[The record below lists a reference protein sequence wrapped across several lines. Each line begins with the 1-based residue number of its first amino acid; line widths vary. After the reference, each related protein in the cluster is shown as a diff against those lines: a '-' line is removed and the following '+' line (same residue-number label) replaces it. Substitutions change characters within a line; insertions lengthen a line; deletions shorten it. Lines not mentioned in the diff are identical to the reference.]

1 MSKKIYK
8 GDDLTRKQKLS
19 NRVTKEEKDQDGNV
33 KAFSDEK
40 VYNGKHVEPPFIKL
54 YLDDIEILYKLPKKS
69 SQFMHE
75 LLKNMNYEGEITINS
90 RLKERISEK
99 LELTNV
105 RSMNNYLTDM
115 VNKDVIKRVARGV
128 YMPNPYLFAKG
139 TWENVKGLRVQYK
152 EIDGE
157 IKREVSPEYE
167 NNDKAE
173 KPAENEFFPFRNK
186 EEQDKTN

>member
-115 VNKDVIKRVARGV
+115 VNKDMLDQAKPLYEICLKDYQKTMSEDEARKACTEKLKDGYKKV
-128 YMPNPYLFAKG
+128 TAK
-139 TWENVKGLRVQYK
+139 
-152 EIDGE
+152 
-157 IKREVSPEYE
+157 
-167 NNDKAE
+167 
-173 KPAENEFFPFRNK
+173 K
-186 EEQDKTN
+186 EEAAAE